1 MAKTIIIAENNDGQS
16 FARYIIRWTKRFL
29 SPSLDLCTSVAL
41 LASSL
46 GDILPIYIETS
57 VREMHEKE
65 SLAQH
70 TLWRESFSILL
81 SLFIQ
86 KKNTHRC
93 EYKTKIQISLRCND
107 NDKRY
112 LNAILQ
118 KSYCHFIGSDVF
130 NLLEHCIPVSIW
142 SVFGW
147 WKNAIYSALCMHF
160 AASSD
165 YAFDSLFEM

>member
-29 SPSLDLCTSVAL
+29 SPSLDLCSSVAL

-70 TLWRESFSILL
+70 TL
-81 SLFIQ
+81 
-86 KKNTHRC
+86 
-93 EYKTKIQISLRCND
+93 
-107 NDKRY
+107 
-112 LNAILQ
+112 
-118 KSYCHFIGSDVF
+118 
-130 NLLEHCIPVSIW
+130 
-142 SVFGW
+142 
-147 WKNAIYSALCMHF
+147 
-160 AASSD
+160 
-165 YAFDSLFEM
+165 